1 MMIDDG
7 INYTVLLECRRGGEK
22 MHDEKQQAKSKKIMH
37 VFFWFGLLVVVD
49 NKQ

>member
-1 MMIDDG
+1 MMGLITQ
-7 INYTVLLECRRGGEK
+7 YYWSAGGER
-22 MHDEKQQAKSKKIMH
+22 HDEKQQAKSKKIMH